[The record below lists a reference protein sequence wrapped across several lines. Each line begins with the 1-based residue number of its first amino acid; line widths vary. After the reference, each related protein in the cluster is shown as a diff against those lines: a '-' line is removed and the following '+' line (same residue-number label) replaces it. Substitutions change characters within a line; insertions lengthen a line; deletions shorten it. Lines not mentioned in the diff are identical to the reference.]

1 LQDRTDTMA
10 SNPESLS
17 FRSNLKCEV
26 CEENVNYGEDY
37 ECHLKFEHGS
47 KPQFIRNAMNR
58 AKNQAVKSDT
68 PQTIVTLDDDSDDD
82 EEEKQTKAKTSTQ
95 TGNSKPVDAEKVK
108 QKVKTAI
115 DTLFKEI
122 RECVEGKKDD
132 NLNDGPSM
140 SVEEMAAMDKKIWD
154 SFEEIKIKVKNIT
167 VDDVKNRNEKVASKN
182 TSTVAALTPPAA
194 ELSEKVEPKVI
205 ASKNLNL
212 TKKASADPKFNSP
225 SDKAKPKLKCP
236 VAGCKYIA
244 DKSDAAH
251 LTKVHKLTAAEI
263 SKNKNNFKFK
273 KIFIGN

>member
-47 KPQFIRNAMNR
+47 KPHFIRQAMNR
-58 AKNQAVKSDT
+58 AKNQAVKSDI
-68 PQTIVTLDDDSDDD
+68 PQTIVTLEDDSD
-82 EEEKQTKAKTSTQ
+82 EEEQQTKAKKSTQ
-95 TGNSKPVDAEKVK
+95 TGNSKPVNAEKVK
-108 QKVKTAI
+108 REVKKALA
-115 DTLFKEI
+115 TLLKEI
-122 RECVEGKKDD
+122 HECVEGETKDD
-132 NLNDGPSM
+132 NLNDGPPM

-182 TSTVAALTPPAA
+182 TSTAAPITSPAA
-194 ELSEKVEPKVI
+194 ELSEKVEPKVL
-205 ASKNLNL
+205 AGKNLNL
-212 TKKASADPKFNSP
+212 TKKASADPKANSA
-225 SDKAKPKLKCP
+225 SNKAKPKLKCP
-236 VAGCKYIA
+236 LQGCKYIA

-251 LTKVHKLTAAEI
+251 LQKVHKLTAAEI
-263 SKNKNNFKFK
+263 GKNKNNFKFK